1 MVEFINCIIYE
12 WNGVNLS
19 HWECRKRSTRHPF
32 RFLFCFR
39 YQTILTTRRSVFLL
53 LGGWAHSIFWSVAP
67 QMGWGEVVFNPKTC
81 TCRPNWGA
89 KGLSN
94 RMYALCLAL
103 FAFTIPVI
111 SMVYCYCRIFL
122 VARYHVQSIKNNSVQ
137 DCQPSNASSRR
148 TLETKASKT
157 LMLVLGAFVVSW
169 LPYTLVTMATMV
181 TKGSWDASSS
191 ILNAAL
197 TMTTVNGCINP
208 MIYAIRDQRFLSGM
222 KRVLHPQA
230 SRDPGEFNSYFSTHR
245 SSDTRTKSSS
255 ESFALQGNINFAHQA
270 KQRTQDVLER
280 AACSTSSK

>member
-1 MVEFINCIIYE
+1 M
-12 WNGVNLS
+12 
-19 HWECRKRSTRHPF
+19 
-32 RFLFCFR
+32 
-39 YQTILTTRRSVFLL
+39 
-53 LGGWAHSIFWSVAP
+53 AP

-122 VARYHVQSIKNNSVQ
+122 VARYHVQSIKQNSVQ
-137 DCQPSNASSRR
+137 DCQSSNASSRR

-157 LMLVLGAFVVSW
+157 LLLVLGAFVVSW

-230 SRDPGEFNSYFSTHR
+230 SRGPGEFNSYFSTHR

-280 AACSTSSK
+280 AVRSTSSK